1 MKITLFF
8 TYNVSLSDWKNA
20 GILSRELEIYK
31 YIYKKYN
38 VRFNLITYG
47 DKEDLELLDLD
58 GIKIFPVYTR
68 VKFSDNKYINIFKSF
83 TIPFIFRDIIKDSGI
98 LKTNQ
103 LKGSWVAIISK
114 IIYRKPLIIR
124 TGYDLLRW
132 SIYENKNI
140 WNRTF
145 VFLLTKISLIFSNQ
159 YNVSSMSDKLF
170 LEKDLVIKIRL
181 N

>member
-58 GIKIFPVYTR
+58 GIKIFPIY
-68 VKFSDNKYINIFKSF
+68 
-83 TIPFIFRDIIKDSGI
+83 
-98 LKTNQ
+98 
-103 LKGSWVAIISK
+103 KG
-114 IIYRKPLIIR
+114 
-124 TGYDLLRW
+124 
-132 SIYENKNI
+132 
-140 WNRTF
+140 
-145 VFLLTKISLIFSNQ
+145 
-159 YNVSSMSDKLF
+159 
-170 LEKDLVIKIRL
+170 
-181 N
+181 